1 MLRMKMLYNVNPQIQ
16 IRPMTVIFLSV
27 CWSFLFGLRSFLPQN
42 AFHATKGN
50 DNNNKNT
57 PRGPIIIKPATTRP
71 KTRRRALPK
80 EGIPSVLSLCIVI
93 TADTVRNQ
101 TITKAD
107 QSHTGGKN
115 LSKMAAI
122 QHPHAFASVAAE
134 NIYITN
140 ALPKNDNILF
150 K

>member
-1 MLRMKMLYNVNPQIQ
+1 MVNQLILLG
-16 IRPMTVIFLSV
+16 RSGSGRRIFAY
-27 CWSFLFGLRSFLPQN
+27 R
-42 AFHATKGN
+42 AE
-50 DNNNKNT
+50 
-57 PRGPIIIKPATTRP
+57 TR
-71 KTRRRALPK
+71 
-80 EGIPSVLSLCIVI
+80 
-93 TADTVRNQ
+93 VRNQ

-140 ALPKNDNILF
+140 ALPNNDNILF